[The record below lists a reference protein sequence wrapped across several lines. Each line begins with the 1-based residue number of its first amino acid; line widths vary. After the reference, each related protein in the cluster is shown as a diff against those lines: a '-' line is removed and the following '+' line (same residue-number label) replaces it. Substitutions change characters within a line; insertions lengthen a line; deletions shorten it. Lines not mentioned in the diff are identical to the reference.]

1 MIGPVFQFNLKSTPF
16 ALHSLEV
23 YGFEH
28 PTMPDVIAT
37 GGILDRQ
44 CEQPACIEG
53 TGLAD
58 ALPYDTPMACP
69 PPST

>member
-1 MIGPVFQFNLKSTPF
+1 MIGPVFQFNLKSTF